1 MHDEINQDH
10 FPYFWRLQLV
20 YWGAFGLMT
29 MATLMMWSDSI
40 SPLHVVLVLFHTA
53 LAVALSFP
61 LHSIYTLI
69 WDIEINARVIISVLC
84 VAIGAGFWT
93 ILRGLLVQITIT
105 EDKEWLSIGAWYLG
119 MFYAFLGWAAF
130 YHGIKYFFML
140 QEEHD
145 RALDAE
151 TAASNEQVK
160 RLQAESKAKDA
171 KLKMLRYQLNP
182 HFLFNTLNAITSLI
196 RNEANKRAQEITIK
210 LSQFLRFTLD
220 NNPNTKIP
228 LKQEMNVLGMYL
240 DIEKTR
246 FQERLMLEINIQKE
260 SENALIPS
268 LLLQPLLENSMKY
281 AIAASEDGGTVQVSA
296 HLSGKD
302 LELSVTDTGAGTQTP
317 VGVESRGVGLRNTLE
332 RLKTLYK
339 DNYSFETINTPDGGF
354 TALIKFPYRPALTT
368 ATEENVLSQ
377 LMSA

>member
-40 SPLHVVLVLFHTA
+40 SPLHVVLVMFHTA

-228 LKQEMNVLGMYL
+228 LKQEMTVLGMYL

-246 FQERLMLEINIQKE
+246 FQDRLMLEINIQEE

-281 AIAASEDGGTVQVSA
+281 AIAKNENGGKIGIESRVIGTTIQII
-296 HLSGKD
+296 LS
-302 LELSVTDTGAGTQTP
+302 DTGSSEVIRPNKIATRKG
-317 VGVESRGVGLRNTLE
+317 RGIGLKNTTDRLSAFYNDLYEFELE
-332 RLKTLYK
+332 GNDEGGLTTTITIP
-339 DNYSFETINTPDGGF
+339 FETRD
-354 TALIKFPYRPALTT
+354 
-368 ATEENVLSQ
+368 
-377 LMSA
+377 